1 MILRQFFVE
10 RLPVRQALAFGCLV
24 SALALI
30 TGACADD
37 RAQAYQEAQTAQTL
51 LNQGDLPGARLAISR
66 ALALRDDQLDIL
78 LLDAQIKSRAGDMRA
93 AYDAYRMVLAIDPRQ
108 PEALLAVAQI
118 GLGVGEARRSREAIE
133 TILSMAPGQP
143 DALLLKGIH
152 ALNRKDYPGA
162 LALADQLLANDQN
175 DRRGIVLKA
184 RALSL
189 TDRRDEALA
198 LLRHT
203 AETIGNDELISIAL
217 LENARD
223 EGDVPVMLEQFAL
236 LRQARS
242 QSIDLAMDEAN
253 VRYKSGDTDGARELG
268 ADILRRFGNNSEAM
282 LRIRSVWQEYDPDP
296 LSPRE
301 RSQLAGNG
309 ALNARLAAARHYLA
323 QGKPEIALA
332 LVESLQDARAMGLK
346 ARIAVAADAP
356 GSIETV
362 ARVLSQDKTNCDALA
377 AAAEWNLAQRR
388 PAAAIEPAQKA
399 AADCRDS
406 NDGYLLLSRAYSRL
420 DRAAGAERVYREGL
434 SAHPDDYALTASY
447 AAWLIR
453 AGRHDAA
460 EAIADRLTD
469 RAPQRLS
476 SWRLLEKTCS
486 ETGNRSCAATARRGI
501 EAARKDFSIDLPPG
515 ERASNPLLG
524 QQWR

>member
-1 MILRQFFVE
+1 MILRQFFVG
-10 RLPVRQALAFGCLV
+10 RLPGRQALTFGCLV

-51 LNQGDLPGARLAISR
+51 LNQGDITGARLAIGR

-93 AYDAYRMVLAIDPRQ
+93 AYDAYLMVLAIDPRQ

-118 GLGVGEARRSREAIE
+118 GLGVGEPRRSREAIE

-152 ALNRKDYPGA
+152 ALNRKDYSEA
-162 LALADQLLANDQN
+162 LNLADQLLANDET

-189 TDRRDEALA
+189 TDRREEALA
-198 LLRHT
+198 LLRHA

-223 EGDVPVMLEQFAL
+223 EGNVSVMLEQFAL
-236 LRQARS
+236 LRRERP
-242 QSIDLAMDEAN
+242 QSVDLAVDEAN
-253 VRYKSGDTDGARELG
+253 VRYKSGDMAGARELS
-268 ADILRRFGNNSEAM
+268 ADILQRFGNDSEAM
-282 LRIRSVWQEYDPDP
+282 LRLMALWREYDPDP
-296 LSPRE
+296 LSPKQ
-301 RSQLAGNG
+301 RSQLAGDG
-309 ALNARLAAARHYLA
+309 ALNARLTAARHYLA
-323 QGKPEIALA
+323 QGRPEIALP
-332 LVESLQDARAMGLK
+332 LVERVQDTRAMGLG
-346 ARIAVAADAP
+346 ARIAVAANAP
-356 GSIETV
+356 RSIETV
-362 ARVLSQDKTNCDALA
+362 ARILSQDKTNCDALA
-377 AAAEWNLAQRR
+377 AAAEWNLAQRQ
-388 PAAAIEPAQKA
+388 PGAAIEPAQRA

-406 NDGYLLLSRAYSRL
+406 NDGYLLLARAYSSQ

-434 SAHPDDYALTASY
+434 AAHPDDYPLTAAY
-447 AAWLIR
+447 AAWLLR
-453 AGRHDAA
+453 NGRPDAA

-476 SWRLLEKTCS
+476 SWRLLERTCS
-486 ETGNRSCAATARRGI
+486 ATGNRACLATARQGA
-501 EAARKDFSIDLPPG
+501 ETARKDFSIDLPPG